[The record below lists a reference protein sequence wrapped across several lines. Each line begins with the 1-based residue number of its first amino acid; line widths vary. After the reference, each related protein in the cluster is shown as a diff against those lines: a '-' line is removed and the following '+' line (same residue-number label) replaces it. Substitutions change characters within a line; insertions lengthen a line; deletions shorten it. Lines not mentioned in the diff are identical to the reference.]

1 MRPLPMTIT
10 FFIALWLEDVLK
22 NAEIAA
28 KFFRNNG
35 CLRGW
40 ADSSFEATHCKR
52 EAMFPVTHNSMNGRG
67 KIREGLETNG
77 QCPFLAQQCSQ
88 GKSIFL
94 TKNQTKRKKKHVLRY
109 MTRIR
114 LTATN
119 RNRYQNA
126 VLRVLLSA
134 SVIWYSD
141 IWRACGL
148 FDQSQ
153 AHSTHHVWQNKHSFI
168 SFVSFS

>member
-28 KFFRNNG
+28 KFFRNNA

-40 ADSSFEATHCKR
+40 ADDSFEAVQWKR

-67 KIREGLETNG
+67 KISEGLETNG
-77 QCPFLAQQCSQ
+77 QCPFLAQLCSQ

-94 TKNQTKRKKKHVLRY
+94 TKNQKKEKKNMHYDTWLESDLQQPTGTVIKMQCFCDLIQRYLAGPRSFRPIASTQRAPCMTKQ
-109 MTRIR
+109 T
-114 LTATN
+114 
-119 RNRYQNA
+119 
-126 VLRVLLSA
+126 
-134 SVIWYSD
+134 
-141 IWRACGL
+141 
-148 FDQSQ
+148 
-153 AHSTHHVWQNKHSFI
+153 
-168 SFVSFS
+168 FVY